1 MSRILVVDDVSTT
14 LNFIREVLTAAGY
27 FADAASDGVEALER
41 LKEQPFDLVVL
52 DIWMPRM
59 DGLEFLGRLRELR
72 APPKVVVTTVDD
84 TPETALE
91 TLRQQA
97 SFYLIKPFQRRE
109 LLEAVRKALA
119 TPPLT
124 PPIEVLS
131 ARRDWVELL
140 APCSMQAA
148 ERIQDLL
155 DPLKAGLP
163 DEVRQAVGDAFRELL
178 LNAIEWG
185 GQLDANRQVRIACLR
200 TPRML
205 MYRIADPGPGF
216 PLEALEH
223 SALANPPD
231 HPTDH
236 FHVREQKGM
245 RPGGLGIL
253 MARAMVDELVYNEKR
268 NEVVL
273 IKYLEVESAE

>member
-1 MSRILVVDDVSTT
+1 MSKILVVEDVSNT

-27 FADAASDGVEALER
+27 FVDAASDGVEALER
-41 LKEQPFDLVVL
+41 VKKERFDLIVL

-59 DGLEFLGRLRELR
+59 DGLEFLTRLRELP
-72 APPKVVVTTVDD
+72 APPKAVVVTVDD

-91 TLRQQA
+91 ALRQQA
-97 SFYLIKPFQRRE
+97 CCYVTKPFQRRE
-109 LLEAVRKALA
+109 LLDAIRDALA
-119 TPPLT
+119 MPPSA

-140 APCSMQAA
+140 VPCSLPAA
-148 ERIQDLL
+148 ERIQDFL
-155 DPLKAGLP
+155 DRLKVDLP
-163 DEVRQAVGDAFRELL
+163 GEVRQAVGGAFRELL

-185 GQLDANRQVRIACLR
+185 GQLDPSRKVRIACLR

-216 PLEALEH
+216 PAEALEH
-223 SALANPPD
+223 TALANPPD

-236 FHVREQKGM
+236 LRVREQKGM

-253 MARAMVDELVYNEKR
+253 MARAMVDELVYNEKH

-273 IKYLEVESAE
+273 VKYLK